1 MEDSGTA
8 GGYPEGRQ
16 LQSFVTGRQRTGQ
29 LWKTFFLAATVAGII
44 ALFALLY
51 NVIDDSFGFVA
62 YRNKVAPEVLVSEY
76 YAA

>member
-1 MEDSGTA
+1 MEDRWTR

-44 ALFALLY
+44 ALLPGDYIDVRFSGNQNKDLRLETVSL
-51 NVIDDSFGFVA
+51 VI
-62 YRNKVAPEVLVSEY
+62 RQIN
-76 YAA
+76 